1 MSKTLPLL
9 PSSPSPS
16 RVSSP
21 VARLSSSTAAGA
33 CSPWIFFVLAGPS
46 LIPHWQAGWLGVL
59 GLRPG
64 TVKPG
69 AAPVTPSLML
79 ASTVAVRARTRRR

>member
-21 VARLSSSTAAGA
+21 VARLSSSTAGRRLFALV
-33 CSPWIFFVLAGPS
+33 FFVLAGPS